1 MSDNRPTYTEWT
13 AIDLGS
19 GRFNV
24 VKGPPGEYVHAA
36 SVQDPLM
43 SHRLVAM
50 LNELEDLRH
59 WRDVEVRRIAAADDR
74 LAEYKREVERRDEL
88 LRGAEEDAKALK
100 TENERHVA
108 AWRQI
113 LVGKT
118 AEDLDHPL
126 GEFASMAGRFLEI
139 AKSAIRGRS
148 K

>member
-1 MSDNRPTYTEWT
+1 MVSDSVILDKDAVV
-13 AIDLGS
+13 AI
-19 GRFNV
+19 
-24 VKGPPGEYVHAA
+24 
-36 SVQDPLM
+36 
-43 SHRLVAM
+43 RLCGGFCDRVAPA
-50 LNELEDLRH
+50 NYGFC
-59 WRDVEVRRIAAADDR
+59 ADC
-74 LAEYKREVERRDEL
+74 V
-88 LRGAEEDAKALK
+88 RGAEEDAKALK